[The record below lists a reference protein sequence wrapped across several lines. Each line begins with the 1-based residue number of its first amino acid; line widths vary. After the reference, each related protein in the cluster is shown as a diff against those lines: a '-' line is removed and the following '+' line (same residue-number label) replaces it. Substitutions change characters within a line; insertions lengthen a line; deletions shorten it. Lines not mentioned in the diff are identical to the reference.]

1 MPSLTRSCASAPSG
15 VPSRSPPT
23 ASRPGSARISRTSPC
38 ASDTLRNPANVNAVP
53 IDREHRQFLKG
64 QDLALVWC
72 DQDFNGFRLVSA
84 DADAG
89 FGRLSLDWMRP
100 ESGTGCEGSPSE
112 PHARRAGASTATAV
126 DSDAAQRHDHGRRY
140 APERAVGNTA
150 FPTTLGSER
159 VGNTAQTPSRRPGRW
174 QNASNPLRTDWWPS
188 IGRGSAA
195 RMAPVAERATI
206 GCTGFPMGAI
216 QSALEGTHRWLIGS
230 VQRSCTCRRQPKSS
244 TRSLPCRH
252 SPPSVPLTPKSMLPK
267 ALARSRCRD
276 RPKTSG
282 RLSLF

>member
-15 VPSRSPPT
+15 VPSRSHPT

-126 DSDAAQRHDHGRRY
+126 DSDAAQRHDHDRRY
-140 APERAVGNTA
+140 APERAVGKPR
-150 FPTTLGSER
+150 FRQLYD
-159 VGNTAQTPSRRPGRW
+159 PSRSGTPPRRPVRRLGHW
-174 QNASNPLRTDWWPS
+174 PTASNSLRT
-188 IGRGSAA
+188 GR
-195 RMAPVAERATI
+195 
-206 GCTGFPMGAI
+206 
-216 QSALEGTHRWLIGS
+216 
-230 VQRSCTCRRQPKSS
+230 
-244 TRSLPCRH
+244 
-252 SPPSVPLTPKSMLPK
+252 PK
-267 ALARSRCRD
+267 AVVI
-276 RPKTSG
+276 
-282 RLSLF
+282 

>member
-15 VPSRSPPT
+15 VSSRSPPA

-38 ASDTLRNPANVNAVP
+38 ASDTLRNPASVNAVP

-159 VGNTAQTPSRRPGRW
+159 IGNTSKTLGRRPGRW

-188 IGRGSAA
+188 ICGDRAA
-195 RMAPVAERATI
+195 LRAAVARLGTSGPKGLRRA
-206 GCTGFPMGAI
+206 AI
-216 QSALEGTHRWLIGS
+216 QSALKGT
-230 VQRSCTCRRQPKSS
+230 QR
-244 TRSLPCRH
+244 
-252 SPPSVPLTPKSMLPK
+252 
-267 ALARSRCRD
+267 
-276 RPKTSG
+276 
-282 RLSLF
+282 